1 MKKHMPSRE
10 LIARLELHPHP
21 EGGWYREIYRSADA
35 VQTPRGERSAL
46 TKIYYL
52 LQQSQFSRWHVIDS
66 DEVWHFYAGT
76 ALELLSYDPQARQ
89 LQRHILG
96 NPLEGRECI
105 AVIPAGHWQAA
116 RAVDGFAL
124 TGCTVAPGFEF
135 SEFRFV
141 SGLPEHRAHFTDTLA
156 AFAELL

>member
-1 MKKHMPSRE
+1 MPSHS
-10 LIARLELHPHP
+10 LIQRLGLQPHP

-52 LQQSQFSRWHVIDS
+52 LEQNQFSRWHVIDS
-66 DEVWHFYAGT
+66 DEVWHFYGGSP
-76 ALELLSYDPQARQ
+76 LELLSYDPQARQ
-89 LQRHILG
+89 LQRHVLG
-96 NPLEGRECI
+96 NPLDGRDSV

-116 RAVDGFAL
+116 RTMDGFAL

-135 SEFRFV
+135 REFRFV
-141 SGLPEHRAHFTDTLA
+141 SGLPDYHDHFADLLA